1 MTSQSNRS
9 KVNTAEDIPN
19 TTFHDTHKDSTIVA
33 VRRVLRR
40 APALAIG
47 GSIMLVLLLIT
58 AIGPFFVA
66 DPNAQ
71 SIANRLDP
79 PSLDHW
85 FGRDEFGRDV
95 LSRMVHGSRVTL
107 GVSTSVAALAGMIG
121 LALGLTAGYFRYL
134 DNILMRIM
142 DGLMAFPGI
151 VLALGLVAALGP
163 RISNIIIALAVV
175 YIPNVTRLMRSGVL
189 SLREQEYVVAAR
201 AVGAHELRV
210 VVRHITPNLIP
221 PLVVQVS
228 FIFAFAIV
236 AEAGL
241 SFLGVG
247 APAHQPTWGTIL
259 ASARSFIH
267 QAPYMTLIPGV
278 AMFITVLALN
288 FLGDGLQD
296 ALDPRLRRRAT
307 EQ

>member
-1 MTSQSNRS
+1 MTKELDSHASTRTPVGPNLASQPKTSR
-9 KVNTAEDIPN
+9 V
-19 TTFHDTHKDSTIVA
+19 VA
-33 VRRVLRR
+33 LRRLVRR
-40 APALAIG
+40 APALGIG
-47 GSIMLVLLLIT
+47 GSILLVLLLIT
-58 AIGPFFVA
+58 IIGPFLA
-66 DPNAQ
+66 QDPNAQ
-71 SIANRLDP
+71 SIANRLDA
-79 PSLDHW
+79 PSADHW
-85 FGRDEFGRDV
+85 FGRDEFGRDI
-95 LSRMVHGSRVTL
+95 LARMIHGARVTL
-107 GVSTSVAALAGMIG
+107 GVSTSVASLAGFFG

-134 DNILMRIM
+134 DNVLMRIM

-163 RISNIIIALAVV
+163 RISNIIIALSVV

-189 SLREQEYVVAAR
+189 SLREQDYVLAAR
-201 AVGAHELRV
+201 AVGAHEVRIV
-210 VVRHITPNLIP
+210 TRHITPNLIA

-259 ASARSFIH
+259 ATARSYIH
-267 QAPYMTLIPGV
+267 QAPYMTLIPGL
-278 AMFITVLALN
+278 AMFVTVLGLN

-296 ALDPRLRRRAT
+296 ALDPRMRRRAV

>member
-1 MTSQSNRS
+1 MTKELDSQVSTRTP
-9 KVNTAEDIPN
+9 VGPN
-19 TTFHDTHKDSTIVA
+19 LASQPKTSRVVA
-33 VRRVLRR
+33 LRRLVRR
-40 APALAIG
+40 APALGIG
-47 GSIMLVLLLIT
+47 GSILLVLLLIT
-58 AIGPFFVA
+58 IIGPFLA
-66 DPNAQ
+66 QDPNAQ
-71 SIANRLDP
+71 SIANRLDA
-79 PSLDHW
+79 PSADHW
-85 FGRDEFGRDV
+85 FGRDEFGRDI
-95 LSRMVHGSRVTL
+95 LARMIHGARVTL
-107 GVSTSVAALAGMIG
+107 GVSTSVASLAGFFG

-134 DNILMRIM
+134 DNVLMRIM

-163 RISNIIIALAVV
+163 RISNIIIALSVV

-189 SLREQEYVVAAR
+189 SLREQDYVLAAR
-201 AVGAHELRV
+201 AVGAHEVRIV
-210 VVRHITPNLIP
+210 TRHITPNLIA

-259 ASARSFIH
+259 ATARSYIH
-267 QAPYMTLIPGV
+267 QAPYMTLIPGL
-278 AMFITVLALN
+278 AMFVTVLGLN

-296 ALDPRLRRRAT
+296 ALDPRMRRRAV

>member
-1 MTSQSNRS
+1 MTKEIEAQSSSKPASSLNLASQTKTSR
-9 KVNTAEDIPN
+9 
-19 TTFHDTHKDSTIVA
+19 IVA
-33 VRRVLRR
+33 LRRILRR
-40 APALAIG
+40 APALGIG
-47 GSIMLVLLLIT
+47 GSILIVLLLIT
-58 AIGPFFVA
+58 IIGPFLA
-66 DPNAQ
+66 QDPNAQ
-71 SIANRLDP
+71 SIASRLDA
-79 PSLDHW
+79 PSTDHW
-85 FGRDEFGRDV
+85 FGRDEFGRDI
-95 LSRMVHGSRVTL
+95 LARMIHGARVTL
-107 GVSTSVAALAGMIG
+107 GVSTSVASLAGFFG

-134 DNILMRIM
+134 DNVLMRIM

-163 RISNIIIALAVV
+163 RISNIIIALSVV

-189 SLREQEYVVAAR
+189 SLREQDYVLAAR
-201 AVGAHELRV
+201 AVGAHELRIV
-210 VVRHITPNLIP
+210 TRHITPNLVA

-259 ASARSFIH
+259 ATARSYIH
-267 QAPYMTLIPGV
+267 QAPYMTLIPGL
-278 AMFITVLALN
+278 AMFVTVLALN

-296 ALDPRLRRRAT
+296 ALDPRMRRRAVD
-307 EQ
+307 Q

>member
-1 MTSQSNRS
+1 MTEELDSQAS
-9 KVNTAEDIPN
+9 KSATSSHTLASQPKASRV
-19 TTFHDTHKDSTIVA
+19 VA
-33 VRRVLRR
+33 LRRLVRR
-40 APALAIG
+40 APALGIG
-47 GSIMLVLLLIT
+47 GSILLVLLLIT
-58 AIGPFFVA
+58 IIGPFLA
-66 DPNAQ
+66 QDPNAQ
-71 SIANRLDP
+71 SIANRLDA
-79 PSLDHW
+79 PSADHW
-85 FGRDEFGRDV
+85 FGRDEFGRDI
-95 LSRMVHGSRVTL
+95 LARMIHGARVTL
-107 GVSTSVAALAGMIG
+107 GVSTSVASLAGFFG

-134 DNILMRIM
+134 DNVLMRIM

-163 RISNIIIALAVV
+163 RISNIIIALSVV

-189 SLREQEYVVAAR
+189 SLREQDYVLAAR
-201 AVGAHELRV
+201 AVGAHEVRIV
-210 VVRHITPNLIP
+210 TRHITPNLVA

-247 APAHQPTWGTIL
+247 APAQQPTWGTIL
-259 ASARSFIH
+259 ATARSYIH
-267 QAPYMTLIPGV
+267 QAPYMTLIPGL

-296 ALDPRLRRRAT
+296 ALDPRMRRRAV